1 MSDKATQ
8 LDDTIFIAKINA
20 WEKKSMYA
28 QGELIRC
35 LGVAGDIHTETEA
48 IVIENDVDTEDFP
61 ASVLESLPKVTAE
74 GDWPI
79 PVETIDARRDLRAEQ
94 IFTIDPVSTAAA
106 SVLAPWLLLAAML
119 GTLVSSARFLDAMS
133 CQGRSPMPAPTGHCA

>member
-1 MSDKATQ
+1 MLLHAHGLPCLQVSEKATQ

-28 QGELIRC
+28 KGELLRC

-48 IVIENDVDTEDFP
+48 IVIENDVDTADFP

-79 PVETIDARRDLRAEQ
+79 PVEEIDARRDLREEQ
-94 IFTIDPVSTAAA
+94 IFTIDPVSTAPAA
-106 SVLAPWLLLAAML
+106 DSALAPCLLLTAVHVL
-119 GTLVSSARFLDAMS
+119 
-133 CQGRSPMPAPTGHCA
+133 